1 MKGITE
7 IAANDKQWREIAYMI
22 CRDKDLADDMVQDMY
37 LKLMNI
43 DKKVNKY
50 YITLTLR
57 SIFIDSIRRNKS
69 VRLNEDL
76 PIADKSHS
84 FEPTDEEAEI
94 LKKIEEL
101 PYHQQE
107 FIAESFDKSLREIEA
122 EFGINYG
129 FIYRNI
135 HKGIDA
141 VLGEDKHLYKNS
153 SLKFRKPKKDD

>member
-7 IAANDKQWREIAYMI
+7 IAANDKQWREIAYNI
-22 CRDKDLADDMVQDMY
+22 SRDKDLADDMVQDMY
-37 LKLMNI
+37 IKLM
-43 DKKVNKY
+43 DSTKEVNKY
-50 YITLTLR
+50 YVTLTLR
-57 SIFIDSIRRNKS
+57 SIFIDGIRKNKS

-76 PIADKSHS
+76 PIADNSHE
-84 FEPTDEEAEI
+84 FEPTDEE
-94 LKKIEEL
+94 LSLLNKIEQL

-135 HKGIDA
+135 HKGIDT
-141 VLGEDKHLYKNS
+141 VLGEDKHLYNNS
-153 SLKFRKPKKDD
+153 NLKFRKPKKED

>member
-1 MKGITE
+1 MKGIEE

-22 CRDKDLADDMVQDMY
+22 CRDRDLADDMVQDMY
-37 LKLMNI
+37 LKLMTV
-43 DKKVNKY
+43 DKEVNKY
-50 YITLTLR
+50 YVTLTLR

-76 PIADKSHS
+76 PIADKSNS

-153 SLKFRKPKKDD
+153 SLKFRKPKKED